1 MTAANPMRTIDVEKV
16 VVNIGVG
23 EAGEKLLKAQKVLE
37 LVTGRKPVQTLSR
50 STIRDWGIRR
60 NMPIGVR
67 VTLRGPPAQEFLRK
81 ALAIRSNRLAAYSFD
96 PHGNFSFG
104 IPDYTDFSGMKYD
117 PEIGVF
123 GMDVAVALERPGF
136 RIARRKI
143 APRKI
148 PNSHR
153 ISRDEGIEFVRST
166 FSVEV
171 VE

>member
-1 MTAANPMRTIDVEKV
+1 MTNPMRAISVEKV

-23 EAGEKLLKAQKVLE
+23 EAGEKLLKAQKVLG
-37 LVTGRKPVQTLSR
+37 LVTGQKAVQTLSR

-60 NMPIGVR
+60 NMPIGAR
-67 VTLRGPPAQEFLRK
+67 VTLRGDAAVQFLRK
-81 ALAIRSNRLAAYSFD
+81 AIAIRSNRLAAYSFD

-104 IPDYTDFSGMKYD
+104 IPDYTDFEGMKYD

-123 GMDVAVALERPGF
+123 GMDISVALKRPGW
-136 RIARRKI
+136 RVAERKL

-148 PNSHR
+148 PKSHR
-153 ISRDEGIEFVRST
+153 ITHEEGISFVRST
-166 FSVEV
+166 FNAEV